1 MKSLIIIGAS
11 LITLALFL
19 YSKAMYSILK
29 DKLLSKKD
37 LFILSIGFM
46 SEIIAVACMGAVSTK
61 SIFSPH
67 SLLGYVG
74 AIIMLFAIAWGWKTS
89 GTEEKWTISMKQ
101 LNFYRFVYVFW
112 VISYITGVYSAT
124 LR

>member
-1 MKSLIIIGAS
+1 
-11 LITLALFL
+11 
-19 YSKAMYSILK
+19 
-29 DKLLSKKD
+29 
-37 LFILSIGFM
+37 M

-67 SLLGYVG
+67 SLLGYIG
-74 AIIMLFAIAWGWKTS
+74 AIIMLIAIAWGWKTS
-89 GTEEKWTISMKQ
+89 AKESSWAISKNM
-101 LNFYRFVYVFW
+101 FHYYRFVYVFW